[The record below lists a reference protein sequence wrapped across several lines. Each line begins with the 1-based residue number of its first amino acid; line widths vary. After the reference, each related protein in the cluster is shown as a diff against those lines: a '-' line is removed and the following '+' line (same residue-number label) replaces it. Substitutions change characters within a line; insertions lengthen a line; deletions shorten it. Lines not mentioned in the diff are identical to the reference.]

1 MGSRPQYEA
10 FVVSAPGLERLVV
23 DELKALGCDDARAVE
38 GGVTFAASRR
48 ALYEANVHL
57 RTASRVVVRAAEF
70 DAKAFHELER
80 RAAKLPWETFISP
93 SLPVSLRVT
102 CRKSRLYHSDAV
114 AERVAGAIMSRVT
127 GVHVAPAESDDPS
140 QLILVR
146 MLHDRC
152 TISVDSSGPLLH
164 LRGYRQALAKA
175 PLRETL
181 AAAALLATAWRGD
194 TPLIDPMCGSGTIPI
209 EGALIARRIAPGL
222 GRHFAFESWPDFDSR
237 LWYDVVAGARARVIA
252 RAPAPIMGSDR
263 DAGAIHAAVSNA
275 DRAGVLGD
283 VQFSERPISAIQP
296 SATPGFIVS
305 NPPYGVRVGERERLR
320 NLYAQLGNVLRVK
333 CRGWRFALLSADPQL
348 ERQLR
353 FRLEPI
359 LRTSNGGIDVR
370 VVAGEVTASLG
381 ADTALD
387 PTDTAA
393 AQRYPS

>member
-1 MGSRPQYEA
+1 
-10 FVVSAPGLERLVV
+10 
-23 DELKALGCDDARAVE
+23 
-38 GGVTFAASRR
+38 
-48 ALYEANVHL
+48 
-57 RTASRVVVRAAEF
+57 
-70 DAKAFHELER
+70 
-80 RAAKLPWETFISP
+80 
-93 SLPVSLRVT
+93 
-102 CRKSRLYHSDAV
+102 
-114 AERVAGAIMSRVT
+114 MSRVT

-237 LWYDVVAGARARVIA
+237 LWDDVVAAAKARVIA
-252 RAPAPIMGSDR
+252 HAPAPIMGSDR

-283 VQFSERPISAIQP
+283 VEFSERPISAIQP

-305 NPPYGVRVGERERLR
+305 NPPYGVRVGERDRLR

-370 VVAGEVTASLG
+370 VVAGEVTAGLG
-381 ADTALD
+381 ADPALD